1 MSRNIGQIIGIN
13 GNLLKVNFQQPV
25 ILNEVAYA
33 CIESSNLKLKSEVI
47 RIRGNNAE
55 LQVFEDTTGLKVGDS
70 VEFTSEL
77 LSVEL
82 GPGLLTQVF
91 DGLQNPLPAL
101 AEECGFSK
109 KRYLSG
115 SSSRDIKWKF
125 TPKVKVGDT
134 VVSGDT
140 LGSVPEGL
148 YEHKIMVPFNLN
160 GKWEVS
166 EIKDENEYTV
176 DQVIAT
182 IEDSNGNTKECMIMQ
197 NWPVKVPIKCLK
209 KDCVQQNLWRQS

>member
-1 MSRNIGQIIGIN
+1 MSANIGQIIGIN

-33 CIESSNLKLKSEVI
+33 CIESSDLKLKCEVI

-70 VEFTSEL
+70 VEFTGEL

-101 AEECGFSK
+101 AEKCGF
-109 KRYLSG
+109 
-115 SSSRDIKWKF
+115 F
-125 TPKVKVGDT
+125 
-134 VVSGDT
+134 
-140 LGSVPEGL
+140 
-148 YEHKIMVPFNLN
+148 
-160 GKWEVS
+160 
-166 EIKDENEYTV
+166 
-176 DQVIAT
+176 
-182 IEDSNGNTKECMIMQ
+182 
-197 NWPVKVPIKCLK
+197 
-209 KDCVQQNLWRQS
+209 